1 MLESNTDR
9 SYFMIGAVIIA
20 AILIAGATF
29 IFRDVLFFNDD
40 AMLPELLE
48 KITGK
53 ADTMIDGIDTT
64 TTPPGG

>member
-40 AMLPELLE
+40 AVIPTM
-48 KITGK
+48 INNVFGK
-53 ADTMIDGIDTT
+53 ANDMISNIDTKS
-64 TTPPGG
+64 GL

>member
-29 IFRDVLFFNDD
+29 IFRDVLFFNSD
-40 AMLPELLE
+40 AVIP
-48 KITGK
+48 
-53 ADTMIDGIDTT
+53 TMIDNVFGKANDMINNIDTDS
-64 TTPPGG
+64 GLK